1 MRRRLTVLLC
11 VLGIACGGRRT
22 QAPAP
27 ATMND
32 ALMQFL
38 DAVKARDVQR
48 MGRLWGTTRGP
59 AAEWMPD
66 SIVAMRMTVV
76 QRYLSANGYR
86 IVEGPLSV
94 PGGNERRL
102 FRVELQRAQCTHV
115 QPIELVQVRRG
126 GWLVYDV
133 HLESAGGAG
142 APCKPT
148 VPGTGP

>member
-1 MRRRLTVLLC
+1 MRRLTVFLT
-11 VLGIACGGRRT
+11 VLGIACGGHRT

-38 DAVKARDVQR
+38 DAVQAQDIQR

-59 AAEWMPD
+59 AADWMQD
-66 SIVAMRMTVV
+66 SVVAMRMTVV

-86 IVEGPLSV
+86 IVEGPLPV
-94 PGGNERRL
+94 TGGSERRM
-102 FRVELQRAQCTHV
+102 FRVELQRQCPHV
-115 QPIELVQVRRG
+115 QPIEVVQVRRG

-142 APCKPT
+142 APCKPS

>member
-1 MRRRLTVLLC
+1 MRRLTVLLT
-11 VLGIACGGRRT
+11 VLGIACGGHRT

-38 DAVKARDVQR
+38 DALQANDIQR

-59 AAEWMPD
+59 AAEWMQD
-66 SIVAMRMTVV
+66 SVVLMRMTVV

-86 IVEGPLSV
+86 IVEGPLAV
-94 PGGNERRL
+94 PGGSERRL
-102 FRVELQRAQCTHV
+102 FRVELQRAQCAHV

-126 GWLVYDV
+126 GWLVFDP
-133 HLESAGGAG
+133 HLESAGNPAVRCQPAG
-142 APCKPT
+142 S
-148 VPGTGP
+148 GTRP

>member
-1 MRRRLTVLLC
+1 MRRLTVLLT
-11 VLGIACGGRRT
+11 VLGIACGGHRT

-38 DAVKARDVQR
+38 DALQANDIQR

-59 AAEWMPD
+59 AAEWMQD
-66 SIVAMRMTVV
+66 SVVAMRMTVV

-86 IVEGPLSV
+86 IVEGPLAV
-94 PGGNERRL
+94 PGGSERRL

-142 APCKPT
+142 SPCKPT
-148 VPGTGP
+148 VPGTRP

>member
-1 MRRRLTVLLC
+1 MRQRLTVLLC

-38 DAVKARDVQR
+38 DAVKSRDTER

-66 SIVAMRMTVV
+66 SVVSMRMTVV
-76 QRYLSANGYR
+76 QRYLSANEYR
-86 IVEGPLSV
+86 IVEGPLTV
-94 PGGNERRL
+94 PGESERRL
-102 FRVELQRAQCTHV
+102 FRVELKRAQCNHV

-142 APCKPT
+142 SPCKPA